1 MPCWL
6 ARPHALAGPLY
17 RPRGHYWCRLG
28 EGSVVADPRDL
39 HRRAGGMATDVIGRV
54 RPDQLR
60 NATPCS
66 DWNVRALIGHVVGGN
81 LKFAAMVAGEHGPGP
96 DEDALGDDLLAGF
109 VNSFDGLSA
118 VFDRGGFL
126 EQVFPTP
133 LGDGPGEL
141 LVGLRITELTVHSW
155 DVAAATGQARDLDPE
170 LVAFTDGFLR
180 SNPIPRGPN
189 GPFAREQL
197 APAGPRMRTAWR
209 HSRAGRYQRE
219 RMSRV
224 T

>member
-1 MPCWL
+1 M
-6 ARPHALAGPLY
+6 
-17 RPRGHYWCRLG
+17 
-28 EGSVVADPRDL
+28 ADPRDL

-60 NATPCS
+60 NATPCT

-96 DEDALGDDLLAGF
+96 DEDVLGDDLLAGF

-180 SNPIPRGPN
+180 SNPIPRGAN
-189 GPFAREQL
+189 GPFAREQP
-197 APAGPRMRTAWR
+197 APAGATDADRLAAF
-209 HSRAGRYQRE
+209 AGRPVPARE
-219 RMSRV
+219 DEPGHVIR
-224 T
+224 